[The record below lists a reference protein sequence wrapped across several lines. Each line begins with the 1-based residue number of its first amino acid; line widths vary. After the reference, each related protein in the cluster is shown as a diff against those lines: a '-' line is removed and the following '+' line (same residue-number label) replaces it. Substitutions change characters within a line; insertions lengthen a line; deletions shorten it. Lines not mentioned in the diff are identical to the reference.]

1 MGERQEAELKKEKL
15 LYNCIEIFMGKI
27 GFRLRDRKRKRE
39 NNEKAKRMR
48 E

>member
-1 MGERQEAELKKEKL
+1 MGERQEAELKKERL
-15 LYNCIEIFMGKI
+15 LYNCIEIFMDKI